1 MRTGRTVAAMNP
13 QTGSRWTLANRGNR
27 IALAVVL
34 GLLAFA
40 TTRSIV
46 LGLVI
51 GGLTYL
57 IATLFARPRDYAGK
71 ARQP

>member
-1 MRTGRTVAAMNP
+1 MNP
-13 QTGSRWTLANRGNR
+13 KPESRWSLASTGNR
-27 IALAVVL
+27 VMYAAVL

-40 TTRSIV
+40 TSRSIV

-57 IATLFARPRDYAGK
+57 IPTLFARTRN
-71 ARQP
+71 

>member
-1 MRTGRTVAAMNP
+1 MNSTEP
-13 QTGSRWTLANRGNR
+13 RWSLTNTGNR
-27 IALAVVL
+27 VLLAVVL

-40 TTRSIV
+40 LSRSIV

-57 IATLFARPRDYAGK
+57 IATLFARPR
-71 ARQP
+71 R

>member
-1 MRTGRTVAAMNP
+1 MTR
-13 QTGSRWTLANRGNR
+13 SRWSLTNTGNR
-27 IALAVVL
+27 VLLAAVL

-57 IATLFARPRDYAGK
+57 IATLFTRPR
-71 ARQP
+71 R